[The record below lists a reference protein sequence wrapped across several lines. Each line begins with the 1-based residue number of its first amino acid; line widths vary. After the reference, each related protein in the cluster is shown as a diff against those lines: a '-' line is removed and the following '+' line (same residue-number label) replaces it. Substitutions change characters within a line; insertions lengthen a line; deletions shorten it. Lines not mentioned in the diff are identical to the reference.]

1 MELEMKLKREW
12 QQRQELEMKLKRGR
26 QQRQELEMKL
36 EQKAAAT
43 TGIFYEA
50 VAESSSNGASTGTLS
65 RFAGARSGRNW
76 HWSFEVICWST
87 GHSNWYWAWNRS
99 RSGPLTASGAWLD
112 WTGAGAV
119 HWRLLELDWISRDL
133 SSRQKK
139 EKARLGTSLSWG
151 RVSGGW
157 RALDGWWS
165 PEENVRTDFSTR
177 FLAYLCDSSAVA
189 YDAHQLCWSRISGF
203 CLARVVMCFW
213 LFLKIMRFYE

>member
-1 MELEMKLKREW
+1 MLELEMKLKRER
-12 QQRQELEMKLKRGR
+12 QR
-26 QQRQELEMKL
+26 RQELEMKL

-65 RFAGARSGRNW
+65 L
-76 HWSFEVICWST
+76 ICWGT
-87 GHSNWYWAWNRS
+87 RHSNWYWAWNRS
-99 RSGPLTASGAWLD
+99 RSGPLTASRAWLD
-112 WTGAGAV
+112 WTGAEAV

-139 EKARLGTSLSWG
+139 EKAGLGTSLSWG

-189 YDAHQLCWSRISGF
+189 YDAHQLCWSRISAF
-203 CLARVVMCFW
+203 CLARVSFVSFTILLTW
-213 LFLKIMRFYE
+213 QQFYYARIVSRETAKK